1 MTDSLASDIHT
12 SSHIEKFVL
21 VLKDEFDAMHD
32 ELQAMKKEIALVRQ
46 SIPQPPPFRVH
57 LEGSPFASRWF
68 INISSRSFLGMRR
81 VVEFLHSHKHF
92 VGLDSAYMLERPW
105 HSHHSYKHIL
115 EGFVICNKYISL
127 PNVAN
132 IIFEWLKDEDP
143 FIFILN
149 MERTADTV
157 CVMYDIQVK
166 QMEVRNTQSALV
178 YVVERGKLCEHT
190 KVPIIP
196 PQSLQNHRREFPL
209 CEI

>member
-1 MTDSLASDIHT
+1 MSSLASDIQT
-12 SSHIEKFVL
+12 SSPIEQFVL

-32 ELQAMKKEIALVRQ
+32 ELQAMKKELALVRQ

-68 INISSRSFLGMRR
+68 INISSRSFLGMKRF
-81 VVEFLHSHKHF
+81 VEYLHSHKI
-92 VGLDSAYMLERPW
+92 GLDSAYMLERPW
-105 HSHHSYKHIL
+105 ESHHNYRHVL
-115 EGFVICNKYISL
+115 EGFIICNKYIAL

-132 IIFEWLKDEDP
+132 IIFEWLKAENP

-166 QMEVRNTQSALV
+166 QMEVRNAQSALV
-178 YVVERGKLCEHT
+178 YVVEGGKLCETT